1 MRHVVLLGWV
11 AVLMPAFAQN
21 YVVTTIG
28 GRGKL
33 PWGGDGRNAA
43 TVDLF
48 DPGRLAY
55 DGRGNLYF
63 AESYYNRVLRVA
75 ANGTLSTAA
84 GNGQTGFTGDHGL
97 APAAA
102 LGDIEGIAV
111 DAFFR

>member
-11 AVLMPAFAQN
+11 TVLMPAFAQT
-21 YVVTTIG
+21 YVATTIG

-33 PWGGDGRNAA
+33 PYGGDGQSAA
-43 TVDLF
+43 KVDLF

-55 DGRGNLYF
+55 DGNGNLYF